1 MAHPGSPVL
10 SDQQI
15 ATLAEHGEERTAA
28 VGETLFEAGDERFP
42 FIAILE
48 GEAAVESAAGHEIIR
63 HGASGF
69 VGEMSLLTG
78 QTAFLSAVVTK
89 PMRYIA
95 VDREA
100 LRPLLLEDGPLAD
113 VVLSNFMR
121 RREALQGLEG
131 VGIEIV
137 GPRSSAST
145 RRLVEFARRT
155 PKLVGRSTPSSRF
168 SCHSSGSPE
177 GPSCTTRAMASC
189 RERSTLASRS
199 QDARRST

>member
-10 SDQQI
+10 TDQQI

-48 GEAAVESAAGHEIIR
+48 GEAAVESAAGREIIR
-63 HGASGF
+63 HGAPGF

-137 GPRSSAST
+137 GPRS
-145 RRLVEFARRT
+145 
-155 PKLVGRSTPSSRF
+155 TPSSRF
-168 SCHSSGSPE
+168 SCHSCGSPE
-177 GPSCTTRAMASC
+177 GPSCTNRATASC